1 MLISPHPRPPG
12 QPTCRRSSEA
22 SNPPVYDSQ
31 SMRHAVVRAG
41 FPALLFAASLAAP
54 AVRQHGLVLEQGV
67 RATFFDGYKPA
78 NYTQKWDIPRLRIPP
93 TAVRP

>member
-1 MLISPHPRPPG
+1 MGIVMSLETIGS
-12 QPTCRRSSEA
+12 
-22 SNPPVYDSQ
+22 
-31 SMRHAVVRAG
+31 
-41 FPALLFAASLAAP
+41 FLLYFAASLAAP